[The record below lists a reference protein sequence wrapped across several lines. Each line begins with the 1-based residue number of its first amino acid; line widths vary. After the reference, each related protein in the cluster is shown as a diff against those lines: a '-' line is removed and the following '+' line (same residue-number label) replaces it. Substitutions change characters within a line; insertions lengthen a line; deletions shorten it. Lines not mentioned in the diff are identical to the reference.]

1 MNDINKMT
9 LRDMQWALG
18 SLKTSPAL
26 SSECR
31 EASKHVELLLNTFI
45 MYSAVDIR
53 DALASQMYSHVML
66 MMNELEAYREG
77 KDYSLY
83 FREAPEITTRLRQC
97 ITESYSHCFTVK
109 TKKVEALTRR
119 LEFINT
125 IAREG
130 IQITEGVSV

>member
-1 MNDINKMT
+1 M
-9 LRDMQWALG
+9 
-18 SLKTSPAL
+18 
-26 SSECR
+26 
-31 EASKHVELLLNTFI
+31 ELLLNTFI

-66 MMNELEAYREG
+66 MMNELDAYREG

>member
-1 MNDINKMT
+1 MDNIKNMT
-9 LRDMQWALG
+9 LRDMQWALK
-18 SLKTSPAL
+18 STSYSDAL
-26 SSECR
+26 APQCR
-31 EASKHVELLLNTFI
+31 EASKHMELLLNTFI

-66 MMNELEAYREG
+66 MMNELDAYREG

-83 FREAPEITTRLRQC
+83 FREAPEITTKLRQC